1 MLHIMLKFINQ
12 TQDEWVGTITQVIS
26 VLFKGRSAENIRDGL
41 RNVQVDIVITSES
54 SKKDDKITVLS
65 NELNLFILKAISS
78 I

>member
-1 MLHIMLKFINQ
+1 MLHIMLKFIYQ

-41 RNVQVDIVITSES
+41 RNVQVDIVTSES
-54 SKKDDKITVLS
+54 SKNDDKITVLS
-65 NELNLFILKAISS
+65 NDLNLFILKAISS

>member
-41 RNVQVDIVITSES
+41 RNVQVDIVTSES
-54 SKKDDKITVLS
+54 SKNDDKITVLS
-65 NELNLFILKAISS
+65 NDLNLFILKAISS

>member
-1 MLHIMLKFINQ
+1 MLHIMLKFIYQ

-41 RNVQVDIVITSES
+41 RNVQVDIVTSES

-65 NELNLFILKAISS
+65 NDLNLFILKAISS

>member
-1 MLHIMLKFINQ
+1 MLHIMLKFIYQ

-26 VLFKGRSAENIRDGL
+26 VLFKGMSAENIWDGL